1 MNARKVVIGLL
12 LGALAGG
19 CRASNVGLGAGDGG
33 QAVTPERP
41 ARPPVIPN
49 LDASPASDAA
59 AANPAPPPADGST
72 PAPDGAP
79 TAPPD
84 AATVD
89 ATTTPPAADA
99 ARSDVAS
106 PVDAPTAPVVPDG
119 CGIVTCDGVA
129 TRRDC
134 CRAWYF
140 FALESE
146 DRNYV
151 QRDALVTSFTKGA
164 DVRAT
169 YAFDRAGQDGAVGML
184 LDRPRRPTTIRVTSQ
199 FRRRGRAATLRHR
212 GGRERQ
218 RWLRLRARGRRPGRS
233 RSAPALLGKPDGH
246 SGPDQHPHPGARAR
260 AGEHPGDGDGGAVA
274 AGSRSAPVQVVAP
287 PCRGPILCAPS
298 PGSSGGRWRT

>member
-1 MNARKVVIGLL
+1 MIGLL

-33 QAVTPERP
+33 QAVTPEWP
-41 ARPPVIPN
+41 VRPPVIPN

-84 AATVD
+84 ATTVD

-106 PVDAPTAPVVPDG
+106 PVDAPTAPGVPDG

-146 DRNYV
+146 DCNYV

-184 LDRPRRPTTIRVTSQ
+184 LDSPRRPTTIRVTSQ
-199 FRRRGRAATLRHR
+199 SGGAAAQPPYVTVEGANGSAGCGYALGA
-212 GGRERQ
+212 GGLADLVRPLHCWGSQTVIPDRINI
-218 RWLRLRARGRRPGRS
+218 RIRARGPG
-233 RSAPALLGKPDGH
+233 PANIRVT
-246 SGPDQHPHPGARAR
+246 AMEVR
-260 AGEHPGDGDGGAVA
+260 
-274 AGSRSAPVQVVAP
+274 
-287 PCRGPILCAPS
+287 
-298 PGSSGGRWRT
+298 